1 MIMSNI
7 LYKFISCFNFVDIV
21 FLSSLVTLLILIVIL
36 CYFII
41 INRGVITENDIF
53 SVLDNLVKEDNN
65 KFVDIPIKDD
75 MIEKTSLKEEKIST
89 DEEECEL
96 LDLKGL
102 EEKLK
107 KQESERPDCTR
118 YELDQEEKAIIS
130 YEELLQKH
138 NNYAVNYEKE
148 EVLDDVIVKKVN
160 LNDLANKN
168 EEVKLETDIRVISY
182 SKEEE
187 FLNSL
192 RELNELLN

>member
-1 MIMSNI
+1 MVMSNI

-41 INRGVITENDIF
+41 INKSVITEKDIF
-53 SVLDNLVKEDNN
+53 SALDQEPLEQKKNFLKTIEIS
-65 KFVDIPIKDD
+65 KKDD
-75 MIEKTSLKEEKIST
+75 IIEKPSSNEEKIEI
-89 DEEECEL
+89 DEEEGEL

-118 YELDQEEKAIIS
+118 YEIDQEEKAIIS

-148 EVLDDVIVKKVN
+148 ELLDDVVVKKVN
-160 LNDLANKN
+160 F
-168 EEVKLETDIRVISY
+168 I
-182 SKEEE
+182 
-187 FLNSL
+187 
-192 RELNELLN
+192 